1 MDRQTAVEFVTRIEA
16 VFEQLGWVIPFLRD
30 RLEEEDMQVLS
41 DAWGKIIG
49 ELDLGVLE
57 VIYRAH
63 PDLRP
68 EGMEPVAPLGEGGA
82 S

>member
-1 MDRQTAVEFVTRIEA
+1 MDRETAEDFVRRIEN

-30 RLEEEDMQVLS
+30 RLEDEDLATLS
-41 DAWGKIIG
+41 DAWAKIIG

-68 EGMEPVAPLGEGGA
+68 EGMPEAEPLGEGE
-82 S
+82 